1 MAKKSW
7 IARNKKKAR
16 AVTKYASKR
25 AELKA
30 AGDYEALSQLPETP
44 APCGGEPL

>member
-16 AVTKYASKR
+16 AVTKHAAKR
-25 AELKA
+25 AELK
-30 AGDYEALSQLPETP
+30 LSLIHI
-44 APCGGEPL
+44 

>member
-16 AVTKYASKR
+16 AVAKYASKR

-30 AGDYEALSQLPETP
+30 PGDYEALSLS
-44 APCGGEPL
+44 LIHI